1 VVCSGKRCKRGGV
14 KGNRTREGTEGPGT
28 ETSEGEVQLLRF
40 WVVEEVGEK
49 TESMGDE
56 SSVHGEA
63 LTERGEDGG
72 ETAELL
78 EVERAERVL
87 DSDGDYDRK
96 KEKIG
101 PSA

>member
-1 VVCSGKRCKRGGV
+1 
-14 KGNRTREGTEGPGT
+14 
-28 ETSEGEVQLLRF
+28 
-40 WVVEEVGEK
+40 
-49 TESMGDE
+49 
-56 SSVHGEA
+56 